1 MFRQFGR
8 QWLHTKRPI
17 RSHISITNSIR
28 FTKNY
33 ATYKRF
39 GNSGSHSNFDFKKF
53 LCNRN
58 TIYVGISLGA
68 FYVYNLH
75 EAPFTGRLR
84 FIWLPY
90 WLETKI
96 GDYSYKQILEEY
108 QNQILPSSDPLY
120 GKVTKIMN
128 SLLTAAISNF
138 PDQQQVEHLKSL
150 DWAIHVI
157 QVDPNKIPPNAFIL
171 PNGKI
176 FIFSSI
182 LPICHNDDGLATVL
196 SHELS
201 HQLAHHSLEQL
212 SKQPFYILLLAIL
225 YSITGTSSFN
235 SLMIEGLLK
244 MPASRD
250 MESEADHIGCELMAR
265 LCFNVNEAVQ
275 FWLRMNDWESK
286 LKQKYNTSGLSFQE
300 FFSTHPN
307 TNKRIHDIQSW
318 LPDLEKIKENSQCY
332 EYQFNLFN
340 ETHRNF
346 FKR

>member
-17 RSHISITNSIR
+17 RPHISITNSIR

-53 LCNRN
+53 LYNKN

-96 GDYSYKQILEEY
+96 GDYSYKQILGEY

-212 SKQPFYILLLAIL
+212 VSWML
-225 YSITGTSSFN
+225 SIF
-235 SLMIEGLLK
+235 
-244 MPASRD
+244 
-250 MESEADHIGCELMAR
+250 
-265 LCFNVNEAVQ
+265 CFMTAPCLDQ
-275 FWLRMNDWESK
+275 D
-286 LKQKYNTSGLSFQE
+286 
-300 FFSTHPN
+300 
-307 TNKRIHDIQSW
+307 
-318 LPDLEKIKENSQCY
+318 
-332 EYQFNLFN
+332 
-340 ETHRNF
+340 
-346 FKR
+346 

>member
-1 MFRQFGR
+1 
-8 QWLHTKRPI
+8 
-17 RSHISITNSIR
+17 
-28 FTKNY
+28 
-33 ATYKRF
+33 
-39 GNSGSHSNFDFKKF
+39 
-53 LCNRN
+53 
-58 TIYVGISLGA
+58 
-68 FYVYNLH
+68 
-75 EAPFTGRLR
+75 
-84 FIWLPY
+84 
-90 WLETKI
+90 
-96 GDYSYKQILEEY
+96 
-108 QNQILPSSDPLY
+108 
-120 GKVTKIMN
+120 MN

-275 FWLRMNDWESK
+275 F
-286 LKQKYNTSGLSFQE
+286 
-300 FFSTHPN
+300 
-307 TNKRIHDIQSW
+307 
-318 LPDLEKIKENSQCY
+318 
-332 EYQFNLFN
+332 
-340 ETHRNF
+340 
-346 FKR
+346 